1 MICILK
7 MEGSE
12 IKGWFVAT
20 DIHDAR
26 RKAQG
31 SFNPELAAR
40 LYTIKFP
47 RPGKHD
53 LGDGYTMLVD
63 A

>member
-1 MICILK
+1 MICVLK
-7 MEGSE
+7 SEGSE
-12 IKGWFVAT
+12 IKGWFIAT
-20 DIHDAR
+20 DVHDAR

-31 SFNPELAAR
+31 AFDQTLAAK
-40 LYTIKFP
+40 LYTMEFP

-53 LGDGYTMLVD
+53 LGNGYIMLVD